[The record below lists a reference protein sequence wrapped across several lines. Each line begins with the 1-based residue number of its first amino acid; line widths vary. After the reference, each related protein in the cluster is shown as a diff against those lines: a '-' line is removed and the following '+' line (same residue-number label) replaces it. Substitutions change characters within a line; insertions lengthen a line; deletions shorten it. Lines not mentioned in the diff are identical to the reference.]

1 MTFWSIFYHKM
12 DKYVQINKI
21 IAQKRLRKLYA
32 MKKSGEYDF
41 IGKLEE
47 GIEKLK
53 NQCRLPEDI
62 KISKKLLKENDIIDE
77 YLGEVDGEPTPF

>member
-1 MTFWSIFYHKM
+1 M

-41 IGKLEE
+41 FGKLEE

-53 NQCRLPEDI
+53 AQCRLPENNTI
-62 KISKKLLKENDIIDE
+62 NKKIMRENEIIDK
-77 YLGEVDGEPTPF
+77 YLGEIDGEPTPF